1 QVRGLFFCI
10 FELFSLHL
18 FTAVTQS
25 AETPLKIVLTR
36 TELGDNVTLICS
48 TSGTIN
54 QVNWFKYEFGY
65 VMKTV
70 YTRSYDKVQ
79 INDQF
84 DPSRFIAE
92 ADGFSLSI
100 RNVSKEEEGTYL
112 CQAGSYLT
120 LRFVNG
126 NHLVVKDPKKA
137 KVIHVQQSSGLESVF
152 PGSTSELQCSVQL
165 KTRKNPDQCLGEQ
178 RVYWYEAG
186 SEPHADII
194 HATSLSCDDH
204 ARRCVYNPSKT
215 IQNLSG
221 SSALSCAV
229 LSCGQILF
237 GVGTKEQ
244 MGMKQKTFYN
254 IIILGTLLACS
265 VLVNIILFFIR
276 GKGCCEHSKGKF
288 ITFTAKYLILR
299 INTLHYLL
307 LYQRF
312 LLPRLL
318 KL

>member
-1 QVRGLFFCI
+1 MRRLLFCI

-25 AETPLKIVLTR
+25 VETPLKIVLTR

-92 ADGFSLSI
+92 ADGLSLSI

-126 NHLVVKDPKKA
+126 NHLVVKGKKQMF
-137 KVIHVQQSSGLESVF
+137 IFL
-152 PGSTSELQCSVQL
+152 
-165 KTRKNPDQCLGEQ
+165 N
-178 RVYWYEAG
+178 
-186 SEPHADII
+186 
-194 HATSLSCDDH
+194 
-204 ARRCVYNPSKT
+204 
-215 IQNLSG
+215 
-221 SSALSCAV
+221 
-229 LSCGQILF
+229 ILF
-237 GVGTKEQ
+237 
-244 MGMKQKTFYN
+244 
-254 IIILGTLLACS
+254 C
-265 VLVNIILFFIR
+265 ILF
-276 GKGCCEHSKGKF
+276 
-288 ITFTAKYLILR
+288 Y
-299 INTLHYLL
+299 
-307 LYQRF
+307 
-312 LLPRLL
+312 
-318 KL
+318 